1 MLISENIKNKLI
13 FGLIG
18 FSATGIQ
25 IVFLREF
32 FEVFNGNELSLGIVL
47 AAWLFWTAIGS
58 YLFGKIFSSKL
69 ELIRIII
76 IFEILIAV
84 IAPITLTAI
93 KLMSPFLKSTPTE
106 VLGLLPMIITAFALL
121 PFFGIISGGLFPTA
135 VLLFKDQNQKAR
147 AIGRVYLVESIGSAF
162 AGILLSLVLINFFT
176 NLSICIM
183 ISIIN
188 CVFAVFLTSCLSQK
202 KFNFTIYLLGFIWIA
217 GILVSYNSIQSAIR
231 IYSWKDFKLVA
242 EVKSHF
248 GRYSLIQTGK
258 SKTMYLNGTSLFT
271 IPDQAGAEESV
282 HFALLQHPQPKNI
295 LLLGGGLNGS
305 INEML
310 KYSSVKLIDYVE
322 TDKRLIEFFKSDF
335 SEQWR
340 EMNDDSRV
348 KVHIIDAR
356 IFLRQQAMKYDVII
370 LNQPDPQTAQL
381 NRFFTVEFFRMVAD
395 RLNPSG
401 IFSLQT
407 HGSENYINNALADYL
422 RCIYYSLSKVFT
434 NVIVYPGDIIH
445 FFAGNDSSD
454 LTNDYHIL
462 IQRMQ
467 ERHLQTQYIREYY
480 LPFRLSPERIEYLN
494 RIIQS
499 QSTNRIN
506 RDFHPSAYYFNMI
519 LWSTQFSQFFINFI
533 RWIETLNWKIV
544 FSIISI
550 LFTVFMIY
558 FYKSN
563 FQHQITG
570 AFSILCLGFTSLST
584 EILIL
589 LIFQIL
595 HGYIYQQLA
604 ILIAAFMAGISLGT
618 YLSLRYSSPKLIVT
632 LRQLLLTH
640 LAIAVFVGLMP
651 FFFKGLGTILNPSF
665 HEIVLPVVFIFIAFI
680 AGGFGGYQFP
690 LAGLVY
696 YNQTKEGNTGI
707 LYSLDLL
714 GAMIGALLLSS
725 IIIPLSG
732 IINTSMLIAGLNI
745 FIACLLFILL
755 VKKY

>member
-76 IFEILIAV
+76 IFEVLIAV

-93 KLMSPFLKSTPTE
+93 KLMSSFLKSTPTE

-135 VLLFKDQNQKAR
+135 VLMFKDQNQKAR
-147 AIGRVYLVESIGSAF
+147 AIGRVYLVESIGSAL

-305 INEML
+305 INEIL

-381 NRFFTVEFFRMVAD
+381 NRFFTVEFFQMVAD

-401 IFSLQT
+401 IFSLQI
-407 HGSENYINNALADYL
+407 HGSENYINNELADYL

-445 FFAGNDSSD
+445 FFAGIDSPD
-454 LTNDYHIL
+454 LTSDYQIL
-462 IQRMQ
+462 IQRMR
-467 ERHLQTQYIREYY
+467 ERNLQTQYIREYY
-480 LPFRLSPERIEYLN
+480 LPFQLSVERIDYL
-494 RIIQS
+494 S
-499 QSTNRIN
+499 QIVQTQTPHRIN
-506 RDFHPSAYYFNMI
+506 RDFNPSAYYFNMI
-519 LWSTQFSQFFINFI
+519 LWSTQFSQFFIKFI

-550 LFTVFMIY
+550 LFTVFM
-558 FYKSN
+558 
-563 FQHQITG
+563 
-570 AFSILCLGFTSLST
+570 
-584 EILIL
+584 
-589 LIFQIL
+589 
-595 HGYIYQQLA
+595 
-604 ILIAAFMAGISLGT
+604 
-618 YLSLRYSSPKLIVT
+618 
-632 LRQLLLTH
+632 
-640 LAIAVFVGLMP
+640 
-651 FFFKGLGTILNPSF
+651 
-665 HEIVLPVVFIFIAFI
+665 
-680 AGGFGGYQFP
+680 
-690 LAGLVY
+690 
-696 YNQTKEGNTGI
+696 
-707 LYSLDLL
+707 
-714 GAMIGALLLSS
+714 
-725 IIIPLSG
+725 
-732 IINTSMLIAGLNI
+732 
-745 FIACLLFILL
+745 
-755 VKKY
+755 